1 MKVIYDTGK
10 IKKVLRKAVLIIGV
24 FDGIHRGHQQLIRTA
39 VRKARRWNAKT
50 ILLTFYPHP
59 VQVLHPEIYLPYISS
74 LKYRL
79 KLIEE
84 LGVDV
89 CIVQSFTKSFS
100 RMTPA
105 SFIKDYLFT
114 FIQPQV
120 IFVGDDFRF
129 GKDRSGSLED
139 FQALGG
145 TFGFQVHAVKA
156 LKGGRRKIGST
167 IIRREIAQ
175 GNLKKAAA
183 ALGRPVSIF
192 GQVVTGDRRGK
203 TLGYPTANIFPDGEV
218 LPPLGVYAVHV
229 VIEGKKYG
237 GMANLGRRPSFGGS
251 MNPVNIEV
259 HLFDFHRNIYGR
271 NILIQFL
278 KKIRNEKAFSSK
290 EQLIAQLK
298 RDELNVKK
306 ILK

>member
-114 FIQPQV
+114 FIQP
-120 IFVGDDFRF
+120 
-129 GKDRSGSLED
+129 
-139 FQALGG
+139 
-145 TFGFQVHAVKA
+145 
-156 LKGGRRKIGST
+156 
-167 IIRREIAQ
+167 
-175 GNLKKAAA
+175 
-183 ALGRPVSIF
+183 
-192 GQVVTGDRRGK
+192 
-203 TLGYPTANIFPDGEV
+203 
-218 LPPLGVYAVHV
+218 
-229 VIEGKKYG
+229 
-237 GMANLGRRPSFGGS
+237 
-251 MNPVNIEV
+251 
-259 HLFDFHRNIYGR
+259 
-271 NILIQFL
+271 
-278 KKIRNEKAFSSK
+278 
-290 EQLIAQLK
+290 
-298 RDELNVKK
+298 
-306 ILK
+306 